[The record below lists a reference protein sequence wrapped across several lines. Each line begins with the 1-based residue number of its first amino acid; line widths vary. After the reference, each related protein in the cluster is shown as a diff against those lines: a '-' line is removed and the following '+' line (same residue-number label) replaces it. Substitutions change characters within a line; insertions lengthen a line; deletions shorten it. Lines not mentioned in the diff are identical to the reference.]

1 MRKLIKTLAALC
13 GVFMLS
19 AAGASAQKFG
29 YVDAQQILM
38 QMPEVDSLQS
48 KLQSFFTDLNSQLET
63 MQVEYNKKLDE
74 YQKATDTL
82 SDAVKRDREREL
94 QSLLQRIQEFQQQA
108 QLDIQAKEQELTKPL
123 MDKIE
128 EAIAKISKANNI
140 AAVFN
145 VNVLEYFDPSA
156 LVDVT
161 SMVKAELNIK

>member
-1 MRKLIKTLAALC
+1 MRKLIKTLVALC

-38 QMPEVDSLQS
+38 QMPDVESLQS
-48 KLQSFFTDLNSQLET
+48 KLQTFFTDLNSQLEA
-63 MQVEYNKKLDE
+63 MQVEYNKKLEE
-74 YQKATDTL
+74 YQKSSATL

-94 QSLLQRIQEFQQQA
+94 QGLLQRIQEFQQQA
-108 QLDIQAKEQELTKPL
+108 QVDIQAKEQELTKPL

-128 EAIAKISKANNI
+128 AAISKVSKANGI

-145 VNVLEYFDPSA
+145 VNVLEYFDPSV

-161 SMVKAELNIK
+161 PLVKTELSIK